1 MSDQAIAKQP
11 ADELPVLRFSTQE
24 LPEATRMEYLHDFY
38 SRTRMGVEIAPM
50 VEDEQFLL
58 DLELQPLMGNTWMGR
73 GRMTPHN
80 ATRTPGLVSDIG
92 NDGLLLTRSTGPYS
106 YTERHAGELIL
117 GATDVLV
124 ANFSQTCRYVYPARD
139 NVQTLGLDRKQLL
152 ARLPNFDPD
161 TAAKLDGRSPELA
174 LLFAYVA
181 SIERT
186 GVGNG
191 MLGQVAALHLADL
204 AALALGAQG
213 DYAEA
218 AREGGQK
225 AARLAAIRAELE
237 TRFQDAELTAAS
249 VAQRHCISVRY
260 LHVLF
265 EQSGQ
270 TFSDFILERR
280 LRYAMSRLSDP
291 RCRHLRIADIAFD
304 AGFSDL
310 TTFNR
315 CFRRRFGDTPS
326 SVRP

>member
-1 MSDQAIAKQP
+1 MTLP
-11 ADELPVLRFSTQE
+11 ATPAPVIRFSSQE
-24 LPEATRMEYLHDFY
+24 LPEDTRLEYVLDFY
-38 SRTRMGVEIAPM
+38 ARNSMGIDLVPLVES
-50 VEDEQFLL
+50 ENFLL
-58 DLELQPLMGNTWMGR
+58 ELSVQMLSGQTWVGHGTLSPYR
-73 GRMTPHN
+73 
-80 ATRTPGLVSDIG
+80 ALRTHALVASAG
-92 NDGLLLTRSTGPYS
+92 NDAVLLSRFSNPYLF
-106 YTERHAGELIL
+106 AGDDGNEMTLDA
-117 GATDVLV
+117 GHVLV
-124 ANFSQTCRYVYPARD
+124 ANLNQPCSYVYPAAG
-139 NVQTLGLDRKQLL
+139 NIQTLSFDPKQLL
-152 ARLPNFDPD
+152 ARFPAFDPD
-161 TAAKLDGRSPELA
+161 APMQLDGRSPELA
-174 LLFAYVA
+174 LLFAYA
-181 SIERT
+181 SAIERE

-237 TRFQDAELTAAS
+237 TRFKDAELTAAS
-249 VAQRHCISVRY
+249 VAQRHHISVRY

-270 TFSDFILERR
+270 TFSDFVLERR